1 MDILQDKD
9 NKIYFIFLTY
19 MMGSLILLTLFLSW
33 LHGKESQRILFERE
47 QTMISSLMEQ
57 GVARTS
63 IAKAVK
69 TSVPTREGMELLQQL
84 GHTGA
89 ASVRLFP
96 SIDQSVHLFAQTAV
110 GLALLLALILVG
122 MTVRFL
128 VLREK
133 LYRKAEGIITQF
145 SEGNFQNHL
154 PQNEKGSLYHLFA
167 AVEEL
172 AVVLQAQSEKEQHMR
187 TFLKDTISDI
197 SHQLKTPLAALHMYT
212 EIIADEPD
220 KVETVERFSNKTM
233 QSLERIEQLVQ
244 ALLKVS
250 RIDAGN
256 IIFQK
261 EEMKASS
268 LVVWAMEDLSV
279 RALKEGKQLLVK
291 GDVEDVILCDRA
303 WTREAVAN
311 LIKNALDH
319 TEAGGVVTIS
329 WDSSPAMF
337 RLSVADDGCGI
348 AEEDIHHVFKR
359 FYRSKKDGARQGIG
373 LGLSLAKSIV
383 EGQGGMLSVNSTP
396 GEGAVFTISFL
407 TNM

>member
-19 MMGSLILLTLFLSW
+19 MMGSFILLTLFLSW

-212 EIIADEPD
+212 EIIAD
-220 KVETVERFSNKTM
+220 
-233 QSLERIEQLVQ
+233 
-244 ALLKVS
+244 
-250 RIDAGN
+250 
-256 IIFQK
+256 
-261 EEMKASS
+261 
-268 LVVWAMEDLSV
+268 
-279 RALKEGKQLLVK
+279 
-291 GDVEDVILCDRA
+291 
-303 WTREAVAN
+303 
-311 LIKNALDH
+311 
-319 TEAGGVVTIS
+319 
-329 WDSSPAMF
+329 
-337 RLSVADDGCGI
+337 
-348 AEEDIHHVFKR
+348 
-359 FYRSKKDGARQGIG
+359 
-373 LGLSLAKSIV
+373 
-383 EGQGGMLSVNSTP
+383 
-396 GEGAVFTISFL
+396 
-407 TNM
+407 